1 MVMVSV
7 SAGCFSSSCSYC
19 CSPDGYEPTAYQR
32 SWEDGRSNM
41 VRNRERG
48 AMRGNYALDPF
59 LMARVCRRLAA
70 EIRVEA
76 AAGRGRIAL
85 RRPLGEAPLYVTRDD
100 THHT

>member
-1 MVMVSV
+1 
-7 SAGCFSSSCSYC
+7 
-19 CSPDGYEPTAYQR
+19 
-32 SWEDGRSNM
+32 M

-85 RRPLGEAPLYVTRDD
+85 RRPLGEPQLYVTRDEAAASLD
-100 THHT
+100 EQAARWELEAQGGPRNTRDRTEIGLE